1 MAFPFFILIIFIII
15 LIIMNSN
22 LKIEI
27 QDFKAEINTQND
39 KVKFKLSKNYKIKIM
54 LKFLKLIPIFYY
66 KIDYKKI
73 NKIID
78 KMKRNNNTRTFKILS
93 KLDYIKKL
101 HIKLLDFNFKI
112 IFGTENAEITA
123 LSVPIIYTIIAF
135 ILNNLIQI
143 YSKKPNI
150 KINPIYNNQNF
161 ICIEFSS
168 IFSIKMIHIIST
180 ICVNK
185 QKERGDK
192 NVRTSN
198 RRTYEYNYE

>member
-15 LIIMNSN
+15 LIIMNSTIR
-22 LKIEI
+22 IEI
-27 QDFKAEINTQND
+27 QDFKVEINTQND

-93 KLDYIKKL
+93 KLDYIKNL

-135 ILNNLIQI
+135 ILNNFIQI
-143 YSKKPNI
+143 YNKKPNI

-161 ICIEFSS
+161 IYIEFSS

-180 ICVNK
+180 ICVNR